1 MPFSGKVAKSRFFKA
16 ALTERMSSWDQ
27 HDPSKRGVP
36 PERLVRLYEEWGKGE
51 WGIIATGNVMVH
63 PEHLEAAG
71 NAILYA
77 PHETPE
83 RIEQFRKIATAGKA
97 HGSLM
102 VMQLSHAGRQVP
114 LFVNAHPIKEIVN
127 QFAYAADIAHRTG
140 FDGVQMHGAHGYLIA
155 QFLSAVTNNRT
166 DEYGG
171 SSQKRARF
179 LKEIVLAIREKVPD
193 PTFMI
198 GVKINSAEFQ
208 SAGIKPADA
217 VELCLELE
225 ALNLDF
231 VELSGG
237 NYEKWIASTKT
248 TRQEIVQSAFSE
260 AIVPHLTKIIP
271 YVTGGFRS
279 AAGMADAVRAG
290 SCAGI
295 GLGRPAT
302 SDPYLPKEIISGE
315 VSGATLSRLP
325 PGDFWAQ
332 GEASGS
338 QEESIARG
346 FPVFDLSDP
355 EVAANYLKRTTEFHQ
370 QMELDFEKR
379 DPNGSANFNEIPER
393 HVNDN
398 TVAYGSS
405 SIDLENVPLNG
416 GILVKTL
423 YLSIDPH
430 MRLWMEESKGAST
443 GPSYELGKPIWGI
456 GMALT
461 LRSEK
466 DGIHQGDV
474 VYVQIYPFQE
484 YNVLSAETPLRVIR
498 PEPGIPLSAT
508 HDKHMTN
515 PFTLRPDCILWAGT
529 HGSPKSGETIY
540 VSAGAG
546 TVGSI
551 VSQLAKAKGLKV
563 IASAGSNEKV
573 EAMKRMA
580 KEGPIDI
587 YWDHIGGPQ
596 LEAAIG
602 ACNLYARIIVCGA
615 LLAFNNAPPHH
626 VKNLAEILY
635 KRLRVQ
641 GFMYWEAESQIEGH
655 NNNPVKFIS
664 TMTPLVKSG
673 KIKWTEQVFDGI
685 DSVNR
690 AVATALTSGNAG
702 KVVVKVADL

>member
-1 MPFSGKVAKSRFFKA
+1 MVLARYGESVSQQDAKLLGESITMPFSGKVAKSRFFKA
-16 ALTERMSSWDQ
+16 VSTAALTERMSSWDQ
-27 HDPSKRGVP
+27 PDPSKRGVP
-36 PERLVRLYEEWGKGE
+36 PERLVRLYEEWGKGD

-114 LFVNAHPIKEIVN
+114 LFVNAHPVGASDIQLGYSMGKEFGKPRALTVPEIKEIVN

-171 SSQKRARF
+171 SSQKSARF

-237 NYEKWIASTKT
+237 NYEKWIAFDQDYTPRDSTKRREAFFT
-248 TRQEIVQSAFSE
+248 EFSE

-355 EVAANYLKRTTEFHQ
+355 EVAANYLKRTTEFHH
-370 QMELDFEKR
+370 QMELDFKK
-379 DPNGSANFNEIPER
+379 GIVGAGFVVFNE
-393 HVNDN
+393 
-398 TVAYGSS
+398 
-405 SIDLENVPLNG
+405 
-416 GILVKTL
+416 
-423 YLSIDPH
+423 
-430 MRLWMEESKGAST
+430 
-443 GPSYELGKPIWGI
+443 
-456 GMALT
+456 
-461 LRSEK
+461 
-466 DGIHQGDV
+466 
-474 VYVQIYPFQE
+474 
-484 YNVLSAETPLRVIR
+484 
-498 PEPGIPLSAT
+498 
-508 HDKHMTN
+508 
-515 PFTLRPDCILWAGT
+515 
-529 HGSPKSGETIY
+529 
-540 VSAGAG
+540 
-546 TVGSI
+546 
-551 VSQLAKAKGLKV
+551 
-563 IASAGSNEKV
+563 
-573 EAMKRMA
+573 
-580 KEGPIDI
+580 
-587 YWDHIGGPQ
+587 
-596 LEAAIG
+596 
-602 ACNLYARIIVCGA
+602 
-615 LLAFNNAPPHH
+615 
-626 VKNLAEILY
+626 
-635 KRLRVQ
+635 
-641 GFMYWEAESQIEGH
+641 
-655 NNNPVKFIS
+655 
-664 TMTPLVKSG
+664 
-673 KIKWTEQVFDGI
+673 
-685 DSVNR
+685 
-690 AVATALTSGNAG
+690 
-702 KVVVKVADL
+702 